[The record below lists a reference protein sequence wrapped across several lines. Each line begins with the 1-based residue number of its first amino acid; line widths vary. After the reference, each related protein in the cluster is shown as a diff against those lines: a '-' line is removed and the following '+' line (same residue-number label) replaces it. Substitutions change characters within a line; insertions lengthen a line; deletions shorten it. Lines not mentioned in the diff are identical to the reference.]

1 MLYLLLFIILLVI
14 LLTIIYTINVFKNFT
29 FFKNMK
35 VNNKKIYISVLSL
48 FIIILAIFLYL
59 DFINVFVVLIH
70 FTLISLVVNFVF
82 SIFKKGT
89 YNTRTIVAI
98 LITIIYLGYGFYSA
112 YDVKKTT
119 YNLTTTKNISDMRI
133 AQISD
138 VHLGTTF
145 DGNGF
150 KKYVQEIIKEKPDLI
165 VLTGDFVDDS
175 SNKKDIE
182 VALES
187 FKNVK
192 IKYGIYF
199 IFGNHDKGYSKGID
213 FTEEYLKEE
222 LSKNNIRVLEDQ
234 VVTFDNIILVG
245 RQDKSVSNRRPAYG
259 LISELDKEK
268 YIIVLDHQPND
279 YARLSKTNADLV
291 LSGHTHGGQMLP
303 LGYIGLLMKSNDQV
317 YGLKK
322 IENTNFIVSSG
333 ISNWAV
339 KFKTGAIAEY
349 VIINIKKSK

>member
-35 VNNKKIYISVLSL
+35 ANNKKIYISVLSL

-98 LITIIYLGYGFYSA
+98 LITVIYLGYGFYSA

-119 YNLTTTKNISDMRI
+119 YNLTTAKNISDLRI

-145 DGNGF
+145 DGYGF

-175 SNKKDIE
+175 STKKDIE

-187 FKNVK
+187 FKDAN

-213 FTEEYLKEE
+213 FNEKYLKEE
-222 LSKNNIRVLEDQ
+222 LAKNNVKVLEDQ